1 MLLTAKTEAGGEA
14 GPAAP
19 EEGDTPVSLQTL
31 SYQLTQ
37 LCTNVN
43 LTDEGG
49 PGAMPDPRLVRLR
62 GMVAAHQQD
71 AAVEEYLQV
80 HAALQTCHARCM
92 GRQGGHGCAV
102 HGEARRGLVEGR
114 GATQI
119 EAAVSL
125 LSK

>member
-14 GPAAP
+14 GLAAP

-43 LTDEGG
+43 LNDEGG
-49 PGAMPDPRLVRLR
+49 PGAMLDPRLVRLR
-62 GMVAAHQQD
+62 GMVAAHQQG

-80 HAALQTCHARCM
+80 HAAGNSMQLHAMRM
-92 GRQGGHGCAV
+92 GRQKEGWMKAGGQY
-102 HGEARRGLVEGR
+102 R
-114 GATQI
+114 
-119 EAAVSL
+119 
-125 LSK
+125 